1 MRIPTSPSPAGS
13 KALQNA
19 LIEMDKIRNSKASS
33 ILVIACIYIAA
44 AYIGVWIYM
53 LLPFKF
59 WLKLLVAD
67 CLATVFVFLFSN
79 LFNNA
84 SVYDPYWS
92 VQPMVIA
99 GWFVLFYGAAS
110 ASLLLL
116 ISIVY
121 WGVRLTYN
129 WAYTFGGLNHQ
140 DWRYTKIKNENGKL
154 YPLLNLAGIHMMPTL
169 IVYLC
174 TLPAVFVIRE
184 ERSAN
189 IGSVI
194 GAVICTGAATLQ
206 LFADT
211 QMQKYRKS
219 GEHGLIRTG
228 LWKYARH
235 PNYLGEILMW
245 WGVAIQ
251 AVSVMPS
258 RWWLIAGAAANTI
271 MFFTVS
277 IPMADKRQSAKPGYA
292 EYRKA
297 TRSLL
302 PIPK

>member
-1 MRIPTSPSPAGS
+1 
-13 KALQNA
+13 
-19 LIEMDKIRNSKASS
+19 MDRIRNSKALS
-33 ILVIACIYIAA
+33 ILVIACIYIVAA
-44 AYIGVWIYM
+44 CIGIWAYM
-53 LLPFKF
+53 LLPFRF
-59 WLKLLVAD
+59 WAKLLIAD
-67 CLATVFVFLFSN
+67 CIATVFVYLFSN
-79 LFNNA
+79 AFNNA

-92 VQPMVIA
+92 VQPIVIA
-99 GWFVLFYGAAS
+99 GVFALFYNLTPATV
-110 ASLLLL
+110 LLL

-121 WGVRLTYN
+121 WGVRLTFN
-129 WAYTFGGLNHQ
+129 WAYCFGGLNHQ
-140 DWRYTKIKNENGKL
+140 DWRYTMLREKNGKI
-154 YPLLNLAGIHMMPTL
+154 YPLLNFAGIHMMPTL

-174 TLPAVFVIRE
+174 TLPAVFAIRE
-184 ERSAN
+184 EHSAN
-189 IGSVI
+189 IGSI
-194 GAVICTGAATLQ
+194 AGAVICIGAATLQ

-228 LWKYARH
+228 LWRNARH

-251 AVSVMPS
+251 AVSVMPA
-258 RWWLIAGAAANTI
+258 RWWLIAGALANTI

-292 EYRKA
+292 EYKAA

>member
-1 MRIPTSPSPAGS
+1 
-13 KALQNA
+13 
-19 LIEMDKIRNSKASS
+19 MDRIRNSKALS
-33 ILVIACIYIAA
+33 ILVIACIYIVAA
-44 AYIGVWIYM
+44 CIGIWAYM
-53 LLPFKF
+53 LLPFRF
-59 WLKLLVAD
+59 WAKLLIAD
-67 CLATVFVFLFSN
+67 CIATVFVYLFSN
-79 LFNNA
+79 AFNNA

-92 VQPMVIA
+92 VQPIVIA
-99 GWFVLFYGAAS
+99 GVFALFYNLTPATI
-110 ASLLLL
+110 LLL

-121 WGVRLTYN
+121 WGVRLTFN
-129 WAYTFGGLNHQ
+129 WAYCFGGLNHQ
-140 DWRYTKIKNENGKL
+140 DWRYTMLREKNGKI
-154 YPLLNLAGIHMMPTL
+154 YTLLNFAGIHMMPTL

-174 TLPAVFVIRE
+174 TLPAVFAIRE
-184 ERSAN
+184 EHSAN
-189 IGSVI
+189 IGSI
-194 GAVICTGAATLQ
+194 AGAVICIGAATLQ
-206 LFADT
+206 LFADM

-228 LWKYARH
+228 LWRNARH

-251 AVSVMPS
+251 AVSVMPA
-258 RWWLIAGAAANTI
+258 RWWLIAGALANTI

-292 EYRKA
+292 EYKAA

>member
-1 MRIPTSPSPAGS
+1 
-13 KALQNA
+13 
-19 LIEMDKIRNSKASS
+19 MDRIRNSKALS
-33 ILVIACIYIAA
+33 ILVIACIYIVAA
-44 AYIGVWIYM
+44 CIGIWAYM
-53 LLPFKF
+53 LLPFRF
-59 WLKLLVAD
+59 WAKLLIAD
-67 CLATVFVFLFSN
+67 CIATVFVYLFSN
-79 LFNNA
+79 AFNNA

-92 VQPMVIA
+92 VQPIVIA
-99 GWFVLFYGAAS
+99 GVFALFYNVTPATI
-110 ASLLLL
+110 LLL

-121 WGVRLTYN
+121 WGVRLTFN
-129 WAYTFGGLNHQ
+129 WAYCFGGLNHQ
-140 DWRYTKIKNENGKL
+140 DWRYTMLREKNGKI
-154 YPLLNLAGIHMMPTL
+154 YPLLNFAGIHMMPTL

-174 TLPAVFVIRE
+174 TLPAVFAIRE
-184 ERSAN
+184 EHSAN
-189 IGSVI
+189 IGSI
-194 GAVICTGAATLQ
+194 AGAVICIGAATLQ

-211 QMQKYRKS
+211 QMQKYRRS

-228 LWKYARH
+228 LWRNARH

-251 AVSVMPS
+251 AVSVMPA
-258 RWWLIAGAAANTI
+258 RWWLIAGALANTI

-292 EYRKA
+292 EYKAA